1 MISIKEI
8 EQDIEI
14 RDKILGIL
22 YQKYK
27 EQPRTSRC
35 SINEL
40 SEKLGLEN
48 KAIEFNIRFLM
59 DNQFIESV
67 SIPMQFRIAPKG
79 IAVIEG
85 PSKYNPPEDYR
96 GQLIEISGSTVG
108 QIIQAFHVNF
118 SPSVLLNNLNQSIE
132 NHPDILPEQ
141 KKRWKDL
148 LTSIPK
154 WILEQII
161 QALIQ
166 EMFAQAGLGKK

>member
-8 EQDIEI
+8 EQNIEI

-27 EQPRTSRC
+27 EQPGTSRC
-35 SINEL
+35 SIN
-40 SEKLGLEN
+40 
-48 KAIEFNIRFLM
+48 EFNIRFLM
-59 DNQFIESV
+59 DSQFIESV
-67 SIPMQFRIAPKG
+67 AIPRQFRIAPKG
-79 IAVIEG
+79 IALVEG
-85 PSKYNPPEDYR
+85 PSKYNSPEDYR
-96 GQLIEISGSTVG
+96 GQLVEISGGTVG
-108 QIIQAFHVNF
+108 QIIQAVHVNF

-132 NHPDILPEQ
+132 NHPDISPEQ

-161 QALIQ
+161 QASIR